1 MLCHLPRRCSK
12 MFDMKARNRRRDAKL
27 KARMRWSFEF
37 EKVWNFVLL
46 WYFRYW
52 FVNSGNFVVY
62 LKCFTNI
69 RQKTR
74 DYLLYTRFWVGRI
87 AGWEGDGAPGAG
99 AHKCLP
105 PNLPA
110 NQSSSGKRSV
120 GNSLFYGSFGVTCFL
135 ECKAVKPVMC
145 QQLTE
150 ARDIEQQLQSTG
162 S

>member
-52 FVNSGNFVVY
+52 FVHSANFVVY
-62 LKCFTNI
+62 LKYFTNI

-105 PNLPA
+105 PNLPQIRVHQEKQA
-110 NQSSSGKRSV
+110 LETAFFR
-120 GNSLFYGSFGVTCFL
+120 SFGVTSFL
-135 ECKAVKPVMC
+135 ECDAVKPVMC